1 MNQVI
6 RELAQ
11 LIEASSGFVIAD
23 SNLGTLE
30 NFVRDRIAS
39 SAFAGIDR
47 YLEFLRRH
55 PESDEWRHLLSKITI
70 KESYLFRALAQF
82 EALAKVVLPEIAQRG
97 HDPELKLWCAG
108 CARGEEAATLAIVLA
123 NHEMVGGWPWRI
135 LATDVD
141 DQALADAR
149 RGWYRER
156 AVTRVPTEMLER
168 HFSRGRDGY
177 LLDPVL
183 RARIDYRRLNLVE
196 KPLDLGDQKFE
207 IIFLRNVLIYF
218 RPELQQRVIE
228 QVEHSL
234 VAGGFLFLA
243 PSESLLHVATTLRAR
258 DLGQCFCYQSAT
270 ESRPH
275 VALGV
280 DHPRSR
286 IAGADTLARR
296 PTAPAP
302 TAPAFD
308 ERLESV
314 LAAIERDD
322 GDGARTGIDDL
333 RRDFPESAIVHAVDG
348 LASERRGNLERAAMA
363 YRAALYL
370 APQMD
375 ELRFLHA
382 RTLEE
387 LGRTG
392 AAAREYRT
400 ALNGL
405 GSGSEEPAAVL
416 ERLGLPKL
424 DQMIHMCRDFLV
436 SYK

>member
-1 MNQVI
+1 MNQLI

-23 SNLGTLE
+23 SNLGSLD
-30 NFVRDRIAS
+30 NFVRERIATGR
-39 SAFAGIDR
+39 FAGIDR
-47 YLEFLRRH
+47 YLDYLRRH
-55 PESDEWRHLLSKITI
+55 PDSDEWRHLLGRITI

-82 EALAKVVLPEIAQRG
+82 DALANVVLPEIVRRG
-97 HDPELKLWCAG
+97 HEGELKLWCAG

-141 DQALADAR
+141 DQALAEAR
-149 RGWYRER
+149 KGWYGER

-168 HFSRGRDGY
+168 HFSRGGDGY
-177 LLDPVL
+177 MLDPIL
-183 RARIDYRRLNLVE
+183 GARINYRRLNLVE
-196 KPLDLGDQKFE
+196 QPLDLGDEKFD

-218 RPELQQRVIE
+218 RPELQQNVVE
-228 QVEHSL
+228 KVEHSL

-270 ESRPH
+270 ASRQHLAAGIDLPI
-275 VALGV
+275 
-280 DHPRSR
+280 SR
-286 IAGADTLARR
+286 VVGADTPARR
-296 PTAPAP
+296 PATTAPS
-302 TAPAFD
+302 APAFD

-314 LAAIERDD
+314 LAAIESGD

-348 LASERRGNLERAAMA
+348 LACERRGNLERAAMA

-375 ELRFLHA
+375 ELRFLSA

-387 LGRTG
+387 LGRTD

-405 GSGSEEPAAVL
+405 GSGSEESAVVL
-416 ERLGLPKL
+416 ERFGLPKL
-424 DQMIHMCRDFLV
+424 DQMIHKCREFLGLL
-436 SYK
+436 